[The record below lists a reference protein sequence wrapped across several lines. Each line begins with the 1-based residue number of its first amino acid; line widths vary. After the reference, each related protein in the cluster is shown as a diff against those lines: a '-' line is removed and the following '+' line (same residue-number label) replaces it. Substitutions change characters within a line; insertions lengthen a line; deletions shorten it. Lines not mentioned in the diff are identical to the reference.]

1 MNTAM
6 VEVNKEN
13 YEEEVLKSDLP
24 VVVDFWGPRCTACL
38 ALMPEIEALAQEYKG
53 RVKFC
58 KLNAAQNR
66 RLCIDLKVLALPN
79 FLFYK
84 AGEVV
89 HKLSGEEAT
98 KEKVVSAL
106 ESLLQ

>member
-38 ALMPEIEALAQEYKG
+38 ALMPDIEALAQEYKG

-58 KLNAAQNR
+58 KLNAVENR
-66 RLCIDLKVLALPN
+66 RLCIDLRVLALPT

-84 AGEVV
+84 AGELVSR
-89 HKLSGEEAT
+89 LSGEEAT

>member
-38 ALMPEIEALAQEYKG
+38 ALMPDIEALAQEYKG

-58 KLNAAQNR
+58 KLNAAENR
-66 RLCIDLKVLALPN
+66 RLCIDLRVLALPT

-84 AGEVV
+84 AGELVSR
-89 HKLSGEEAT
+89 LSGEEAT

>member
-1 MNTAM
+1 
-6 VEVNKEN
+6 
-13 YEEEVLKSDLP
+13 
-24 VVVDFWGPRCTACL
+24 
-38 ALMPEIEALAQEYKG
+38 
-53 RVKFC
+53 KFC

-89 HKLSGEEAT
+89 HKLSGEEAN
-98 KEKVVSAL
+98 KESVASAIT
-106 ESLLQ
+106 SLF